1 MKLTRTLLLALALG
15 TSSLLTPVHA
25 ASQPDYYPPA
35 GELNKVC
42 PVTGKPADPNITTEY
57 EGRTYAFA
65 DKEACAKWKSDREN
79 SLYQKLGG
87 QVAIDAAV
95 ERFYVKLLA
104 DDRVK
109 HVFDDVNM
117 NLQRKKQKRFL
128 SAAFGGP
135 IPWTGV
141 DMRKAHAD
149 LHLTEVH
156 FQAVAE
162 NLQSTLEELK
172 VPKELIA
179 QVMAIAGSV
188 HDDVLNKPKA
198 AKEAAAK

>member
-15 TSSLLTPVHA
+15 TSSLLLPA
-25 ASQPDYYPPA
+25 QGAPDYYPPA
-35 GELNKVC
+35 ANELNQVC
-42 PVTGKPADPNITTEY
+42 PVTGKPADPKITTVY

-65 DKEACAKWKSDREN
+65 DKASCAKWKSDREN

-87 QVAIDAAV
+87 EAAIDAAV
-95 ERFYVKLLA
+95 DRFYVKMLA

-117 NLQRKKQKRFL
+117 PLQVKKQKRFL

-135 IPWTGV
+135 IPWTGK
-141 DMRKAHAD
+141 DLREAHAG
-149 LHLTEVH
+149 LHLTEAH

-162 NLQSTLEELK
+162 NLQSSLEDLK

-179 QVMAIAGSV
+179 QVMAIAGGV

-198 AKEAAAK
+198 ATAK

>member
-15 TSSLLTPVHA
+15 TSSLLVPAHGA
-25 ASQPDYYPPA
+25 PQPDYYPPA

-42 PVTGKPADPNITTEY
+42 PVTGKPADPSITTEY

-65 DKEACAKWKSDREN
+65 DKESCAKWKSDREN

-95 ERFYVKLLA
+95 ERFYVKMLA

-117 NLQRKKQKRFL
+117 NLQRRKQKRFL

-135 IPWTGV
+135 IPWTGL
-141 DMRKAHAD
+141 DMRKAHEG
-149 LHLTEVH
+149 LHLTEAH

-162 NLQSTLEELK
+162 NLQSTLEDLK

-198 AKEAAAK
+198 ATK